1 MVRTITLRPR
11 KGTRRHDEH
20 AREFLAVV
28 AVTQHNRTR
37 LQRLALYEERACQR
51 LPLFDE

>member
-20 AREFLAVV
+20 ARDLLAVV
-28 AVTQHNRTR
+28 RSRNNRTR

-51 LPLFDE
+51 LLLFDE